1 MHDFDAY
8 DLNLI
13 SQALCSYRGELSMN
27 TPKSDRL
34 KEVNRLLDK
43 IDKILY
49 DENMNI
55 DVIR

>member
-1 MHDFDAY
+1 MNEFDAY

-13 SQALCSYRGELSMN
+13 SQALCSYRWELSMN
-27 TPKSDRL
+27 IPNSDRL

>member
-1 MHDFDAY
+1 MHEFDAY

-13 SQALCSYRGELSMN
+13 SQALCSYRWELSMN

-43 IDKILY
+43 IDKLLY
-49 DENMNI
+49 DDNMSI

>member
-1 MHDFDAY
+1 MNEFDAY

-13 SQALCSYRGELSMN
+13 SQALCSYRWELSIN
-27 TPKSDRL
+27 IPKSDRL

-49 DENMNI
+49 DDNMNI
-55 DVIR
+55 DIIR

>member
-1 MHDFDAY
+1 MNEFDAY

-13 SQALCSYRGELSMN
+13 SQALCSYRWELSMN

-34 KEVNRLLDK
+34 NEVNRLLDK

-49 DENMNI
+49 EDNMNI
-55 DVIR
+55 DIIR